1 MAKKENV
8 FMNIKDMTDIEE
20 YISSPRKF
28 IENFCYIITKNATFE
43 LLKLNK
49 PQSIIMDYV
58 EECLRERKPIRV
70 RILKARQMGFST
82 MISALGFWWA
92 TMNENSS
99 YAVVAHKED
108 STVSIY
114 DKNRIFYENLPS
126 ALRPK
131 TNRFNSEKISY
142 DYLSQDGDEGGL
154 KSRIF
159 FGTAGGSE
167 LFRGET
173 ILFLH
178 KSEKAFWENISMLNK
193 SLNAAVPLLP
203 FTAVFDESTA
213 NGYNHYKDEWDASV
227 KGENDYKP
235 FFFGWS
241 MMDDY
246 QMEVEPGFKLLDIE
260 EEYMLIHDLTLK
272 QMRWRRAKLVNDYGY
287 DLNDIKNDEIDDFK
301 QEYPLCLEKN
311 TLVGTNNGIVPI
323 KDIKIGDITNFGKV
337 LRHIKNP
344 IQKLY
349 KLTTKNGYE
358 CIATSRHPFKTT
370 DGDFVELE
378 DLCIGDKICLLPP
391 KTSEKEKV
399 VEWYENG
406 IYKKIVIDKNVAR
419 LLGYFMGD
427 GSYNRHCVS
436 FACDIKDEDVIEDIS
451 LLMKN
456 IFDLDAHKRE
466 VGQGGGIE
474 LRFFSVGITEFFEKI
489 GCLDFG
495 YSVVN
500 GKQKNSK
507 KRKVCVP
514 QVIKESPLS
523 YIKEFLKGLFESDG
537 NNSKTTLRT
546 LFFTNKEEFAKEVQ
560 LLLLCFGIKSK
571 KEKIVKKNK
580 NNIYANYVGWSLIM
594 FGLSYIEF
602 INKIGF
608 ISKRKQSYNKEVKEI
623 NKIKEHNLMEDYIS
637 SIDFI
642 KEEETYNLT
651 IENVQEFDANGI
663 WTHNCPEEAFI
674 SSGKSVF
681 SSKVVAQGLEWA
693 RKNRPIAKYDI
704 ERFPCKEQLEVYE
717 EPEIE
722 EIIEYDQIVEFDDE
736 QQKYVYKDTEL
747 IIGKKYRYA
756 NYLIAIDTSG
766 SGQDRNVI
774 TVWHTYKKKKVAQW
788 IRTNISEE
796 HLAEVAVEIA
806 TYYNMGMI
814 APEIN
819 FSHSLVGFIEKLGYT
834 NIYIGESETRIDK
847 KKETLEYGWK
857 TTTITK
863 PILVSVM
870 KKALNEDHT
879 ICPDI
884 DFWEEAEYYLQGK
897 SPSGKDTYNAAEGHH
912 DDNVMSSMI
921 GRHLCD
927 SLMVKQNYT
936 ISNDKNLYE
945 SQKKLQNRD
954 LSGIMVKKNKG
965 ILIGYDE
972 KKGTKKLDKGVFRN
986 NA

>member
-1 MAKKENV
+1 MDIEK
-8 FMNIKDMTDIEE
+8 MTDIEE
-20 YISSPRKF
+20 YIASPRKF

-58 EECLRERKPIRV
+58 EECLREKKPIRV

-82 MISALGFWWA
+82 LISALGFWWA

-114 DKNRIFYENLPS
+114 DKNRIFYENLPD

-142 DYLSQDGDEGGL
+142 DYLAKDGESGGL

-193 SLNAAVPLLP
+193 SLNASVPLLP

-227 KGENDYKP
+227 KGINDYKP
-235 FFFGWS
+235 FFFGWN

-287 DLNDIKNDEIDDFK
+287 DLTDIKNDEIDDFK
-301 QEYPLCLEKN
+301 QEYPL
-311 TLVGTNNGIVPI
+311 T
-323 KDIKIGDITNFGKV
+323 
-337 LRHIKNP
+337 
-344 IQKLY
+344 
-349 KLTTKNGYE
+349 
-358 CIATSRHPFKTT
+358 
-370 DGDFVELE
+370 
-378 DLCIGDKICLLPP
+378 
-391 KTSEKEKV
+391 
-399 VEWYENG
+399 
-406 IYKKIVIDKNVAR
+406 
-419 LLGYFMGD
+419 
-427 GSYNRHCVS
+427 
-436 FACDIKDEDVIEDIS
+436 
-451 LLMKN
+451 
-456 IFDLDAHKRE
+456 
-466 VGQGGGIE
+466 
-474 LRFFSVGITEFFEKI
+474 
-489 GCLDFG
+489 
-495 YSVVN
+495 
-500 GKQKNSK
+500 
-507 KRKVCVP
+507 
-514 QVIKESPLS
+514 
-523 YIKEFLKGLFESDG
+523 
-537 NNSKTTLRT
+537 
-546 LFFTNKEEFAKEVQ
+546 
-560 LLLLCFGIKSK
+560 
-571 KEKIVKKNK
+571 
-580 NNIYANYVGWSLIM
+580 
-594 FGLSYIEF
+594 
-602 INKIGF
+602 
-608 ISKRKQSYNKEVKEI
+608 
-623 NKIKEHNLMEDYIS
+623 
-637 SIDFI
+637 
-642 KEEETYNLT
+642 
-651 IENVQEFDANGI
+651 
-663 WTHNCPEEAFI
+663 PEEAFI

-681 SSKVVAQGLEWA
+681 SSKVVAQGLEFS

-704 ERFPCKEQLEVYE
+704 ESFPCKEQLEVYE

-796 HLAEVAVEIA
+796 HLADVAVEIA

-819 FSHSLVGFIEKLGYT
+819 FSHSLVGFIEKLEYT

-870 KKALNEDHT
+870 KKALNEDYT

-897 SPSGKDTYNAAEGHH
+897 SPSGKDTYNSANGHH

-936 ISNDKNLYE
+936 ISKDKNLYE
-945 SQKKLQNRD
+945 SQKKLKKRD
-954 LSGIMVKKNKG
+954 FNGIMIKKNKG

-972 KKGTKKLDKGVFRN
+972 KMGTKKMEKGVFRN

>member
-1 MAKKENV
+1 
-8 FMNIKDMTDIEE
+8 
-20 YISSPRKF
+20 
-28 IENFCYIITKNATFE
+28 
-43 LLKLNK
+43 
-49 PQSIIMDYV
+49 
-58 EECLRERKPIRV
+58 
-70 RILKARQMGFST
+70 MGFST

-142 DYLSQDGDEGGL
+142 DYLSKDGEGGL

-178 KSEKAFWENISMLNK
+178 KSEKAFWENINMLNK

-227 KGENDYKP
+227 KGVNDYKP

-260 EEYMLIHDLTLK
+260 EEYMLMHDLTLR
-272 QMRWRRAKLVNDYGY
+272 QMRWRRAKLVNDYSY
-287 DLNDIKNDEIDDFK
+287 DLYDIENDEIDDFK
-301 QEYPLCLEKN
+301 QEYPL
-311 TLVGTNNGIVPI
+311 T
-323 KDIKIGDITNFGKV
+323 
-337 LRHIKNP
+337 
-344 IQKLY
+344 
-349 KLTTKNGYE
+349 
-358 CIATSRHPFKTT
+358 
-370 DGDFVELE
+370 
-378 DLCIGDKICLLPP
+378 
-391 KTSEKEKV
+391 
-399 VEWYENG
+399 
-406 IYKKIVIDKNVAR
+406 
-419 LLGYFMGD
+419 
-427 GSYNRHCVS
+427 
-436 FACDIKDEDVIEDIS
+436 
-451 LLMKN
+451 
-456 IFDLDAHKRE
+456 
-466 VGQGGGIE
+466 
-474 LRFFSVGITEFFEKI
+474 
-489 GCLDFG
+489 
-495 YSVVN
+495 
-500 GKQKNSK
+500 
-507 KRKVCVP
+507 
-514 QVIKESPLS
+514 
-523 YIKEFLKGLFESDG
+523 
-537 NNSKTTLRT
+537 
-546 LFFTNKEEFAKEVQ
+546 
-560 LLLLCFGIKSK
+560 
-571 KEKIVKKNK
+571 
-580 NNIYANYVGWSLIM
+580 
-594 FGLSYIEF
+594 
-602 INKIGF
+602 
-608 ISKRKQSYNKEVKEI
+608 
-623 NKIKEHNLMEDYIS
+623 
-637 SIDFI
+637 
-642 KEEETYNLT
+642 
-651 IENVQEFDANGI
+651 
-663 WTHNCPEEAFI
+663 PEEAFI

-717 EPEIE
+717 EPGIE

-736 QQKYVYKDTEL
+736 QQKYVYKDTDL

-774 TVWHTYKKKKVAQW
+774 TVWHTYKKRKVAQW

-870 KKALNEDHT
+870 KKALNEDYT

-897 SPSGKDTYNAAEGHH
+897 SPSGKDTYNSANGHH
-912 DDNVMSSMI
+912 DDNVISSMI

-936 ISNDKNLYE
+936 ISKDKNLYE
-945 SQKKLQNRD
+945 SQKKLQKRD
-954 LSGIMVKKNKG
+954 LSGIIVKKNKG
-965 ILIGYDE
+965 IIIGYDE
-972 KKGTKKLDKGVFRN
+972 KRGAKKLDKGVFRN

>member
-1 MAKKENV
+1 
-8 FMNIKDMTDIEE
+8 
-20 YISSPRKF
+20 
-28 IENFCYIITKNATFE
+28 
-43 LLKLNK
+43 
-49 PQSIIMDYV
+49 
-58 EECLRERKPIRV
+58 
-70 RILKARQMGFST
+70 MGFST

-142 DYLSQDGDEGGL
+142 DYLSKDGEGGL

-193 SLNAAVPLLP
+193 SLNASVPLLP
-203 FTAVFDESTA
+203 FTAIFDESTA

-227 KGENDYKP
+227 KGVNDYKP

-260 EEYMLIHDLTLK
+260 EEYMLMHDLTLR

-301 QEYPLCLEKN
+301 QEYPL
-311 TLVGTNNGIVPI
+311 T
-323 KDIKIGDITNFGKV
+323 
-337 LRHIKNP
+337 
-344 IQKLY
+344 
-349 KLTTKNGYE
+349 
-358 CIATSRHPFKTT
+358 
-370 DGDFVELE
+370 
-378 DLCIGDKICLLPP
+378 
-391 KTSEKEKV
+391 
-399 VEWYENG
+399 
-406 IYKKIVIDKNVAR
+406 
-419 LLGYFMGD
+419 
-427 GSYNRHCVS
+427 
-436 FACDIKDEDVIEDIS
+436 
-451 LLMKN
+451 
-456 IFDLDAHKRE
+456 
-466 VGQGGGIE
+466 
-474 LRFFSVGITEFFEKI
+474 
-489 GCLDFG
+489 
-495 YSVVN
+495 
-500 GKQKNSK
+500 
-507 KRKVCVP
+507 
-514 QVIKESPLS
+514 
-523 YIKEFLKGLFESDG
+523 
-537 NNSKTTLRT
+537 
-546 LFFTNKEEFAKEVQ
+546 
-560 LLLLCFGIKSK
+560 
-571 KEKIVKKNK
+571 
-580 NNIYANYVGWSLIM
+580 
-594 FGLSYIEF
+594 
-602 INKIGF
+602 
-608 ISKRKQSYNKEVKEI
+608 
-623 NKIKEHNLMEDYIS
+623 
-637 SIDFI
+637 
-642 KEEETYNLT
+642 
-651 IENVQEFDANGI
+651 
-663 WTHNCPEEAFI
+663 PEEAFI

-681 SSKVVAQGLEWA
+681 NSKVVAQGLEWS

-704 ERFPCKEQLEVYE
+704 EIFPCKEQLEVYE

-722 EIIEYDQIVEFDDE
+722 EIIEYDQVVEFDDE
-736 QQKYVYKDTEL
+736 EQKYVYKDTEL

-774 TVWHTYKKKKVAQW
+774 TVWHTYKKRKVAQW

-806 TYYNMGMI
+806 SYYNMGMI

-870 KKALNEDHT
+870 KKALNEDYT

-897 SPSGKDTYNAAEGHH
+897 SPSGKDTYNSANGHH
-912 DDNVMSSMI
+912 DDNVVSSMI

-936 ISNDKNLYE
+936 ISKDKNLYE
-945 SQKKLQNRD
+945 SQKKLQKRD
-954 LSGIMVKKNKG
+954 LNGIMVKKNKG

-972 KKGTKKLDKGVFRN
+972 KNGTKKLNKGVFRN

>member
-1 MAKKENV
+1 MDIKK
-8 FMNIKDMTDIEE
+8 ITDIEE
-20 YISSPRKF
+20 YISNPRKF

-49 PQSIIMDYV
+49 PQSIVMDYV
-58 EECLRERKPIRV
+58 EECLRDKKPIRV

-142 DYLSQDGDEGGL
+142 DYLSQDGEGGL

-203 FTAVFDESTA
+203 FTAIFDESTA

-227 KGENDYKP
+227 KGINDYKP

-241 MMDDY
+241 MMEDY

-260 EEYMLIHDLTLK
+260 EEYMLMHDLTSK

-287 DLNDIKNDEIDDFK
+287 DLDDIKNDDIDDFK
-301 QEYPLCLEKN
+301 QEYPL
-311 TLVGTNNGIVPI
+311 T
-323 KDIKIGDITNFGKV
+323 
-337 LRHIKNP
+337 
-344 IQKLY
+344 
-349 KLTTKNGYE
+349 
-358 CIATSRHPFKTT
+358 
-370 DGDFVELE
+370 
-378 DLCIGDKICLLPP
+378 
-391 KTSEKEKV
+391 
-399 VEWYENG
+399 
-406 IYKKIVIDKNVAR
+406 
-419 LLGYFMGD
+419 
-427 GSYNRHCVS
+427 
-436 FACDIKDEDVIEDIS
+436 
-451 LLMKN
+451 
-456 IFDLDAHKRE
+456 
-466 VGQGGGIE
+466 
-474 LRFFSVGITEFFEKI
+474 
-489 GCLDFG
+489 
-495 YSVVN
+495 
-500 GKQKNSK
+500 
-507 KRKVCVP
+507 
-514 QVIKESPLS
+514 
-523 YIKEFLKGLFESDG
+523 
-537 NNSKTTLRT
+537 
-546 LFFTNKEEFAKEVQ
+546 
-560 LLLLCFGIKSK
+560 
-571 KEKIVKKNK
+571 
-580 NNIYANYVGWSLIM
+580 
-594 FGLSYIEF
+594 
-602 INKIGF
+602 
-608 ISKRKQSYNKEVKEI
+608 
-623 NKIKEHNLMEDYIS
+623 
-637 SIDFI
+637 
-642 KEEETYNLT
+642 
-651 IENVQEFDANGI
+651 
-663 WTHNCPEEAFI
+663 PEEAFI

-681 SSKVVAQGLEWA
+681 SSKVVAKGLEWA
-693 RKNRPIAKYDI
+693 RKKHPIAKYDI
-704 ERFPCKEQLEVYE
+704 ERFPCKEKLEVYE

-722 EIIEYDQIVEFDDE
+722 EIIEYDQIVEFDNE
-736 QQKYVYKDTEL
+736 QQKYVYKDTDL
-747 IIGKKYRYA
+747 IIGKKYKYA

-774 TVWHTYKKKKVAQW
+774 TVWHTYKKKKVATW
-788 IRTNISEE
+788 IRTNISEDN
-796 HLAEVAVEIA
+796 LAEVAVEIA

-870 KKALNEDHT
+870 KKALNEDYT

-884 DFWEEAEYYLQGK
+884 NFWEEAEYYIQSK
-897 SPSGKDTYNAAEGHH
+897 SPSGKDTYNAADGHH
-912 DDNVMSSMI
+912 DDNVVSSMI

-936 ISNDKNLYE
+936 ISKDKNLYKT
-945 SQKKLQNRD
+945 QKNLQKRD
-954 LSGIMVKKNKG
+954 LSDIMIKKNKG

-972 KKGTKKLDKGVFRN
+972 KNGAKKLDKGVFRN

>member
-1 MAKKENV
+1 MDIGK
-8 FMNIKDMTDIEE
+8 MTDIEE
-20 YISSPRKF
+20 YIANPRKF

-49 PQSIIMDYV
+49 PQSIVMDYV
-58 EECLRERKPIRV
+58 EECLREKKAIRV

-108 STVSIY
+108 SAVSIY

-142 DYLSQDGDEGGL
+142 DYLSKDGESGGL

-193 SLNAAVPLLP
+193 SLNASVPLLP

-246 QMEVEPGFKLLDIE
+246 QMEVEEGFKLLDIE
-260 EEYMLIHDLTLK
+260 EEYMLIHDLTLR

-301 QEYPLCLEKN
+301 QEYPL
-311 TLVGTNNGIVPI
+311 T
-323 KDIKIGDITNFGKV
+323 
-337 LRHIKNP
+337 
-344 IQKLY
+344 
-349 KLTTKNGYE
+349 
-358 CIATSRHPFKTT
+358 
-370 DGDFVELE
+370 
-378 DLCIGDKICLLPP
+378 
-391 KTSEKEKV
+391 
-399 VEWYENG
+399 
-406 IYKKIVIDKNVAR
+406 
-419 LLGYFMGD
+419 
-427 GSYNRHCVS
+427 
-436 FACDIKDEDVIEDIS
+436 
-451 LLMKN
+451 
-456 IFDLDAHKRE
+456 
-466 VGQGGGIE
+466 
-474 LRFFSVGITEFFEKI
+474 
-489 GCLDFG
+489 
-495 YSVVN
+495 
-500 GKQKNSK
+500 
-507 KRKVCVP
+507 
-514 QVIKESPLS
+514 
-523 YIKEFLKGLFESDG
+523 
-537 NNSKTTLRT
+537 
-546 LFFTNKEEFAKEVQ
+546 
-560 LLLLCFGIKSK
+560 
-571 KEKIVKKNK
+571 
-580 NNIYANYVGWSLIM
+580 
-594 FGLSYIEF
+594 
-602 INKIGF
+602 
-608 ISKRKQSYNKEVKEI
+608 
-623 NKIKEHNLMEDYIS
+623 
-637 SIDFI
+637 
-642 KEEETYNLT
+642 
-651 IENVQEFDANGI
+651 
-663 WTHNCPEEAFI
+663 PEEAFI
-674 SSGKSVF
+674 ASGKSVF
-681 SSKVVAQGLEWA
+681 SSKVVAQGLEWS

-704 ERFPCKEQLEVYE
+704 KNFPCKEQLEVYE

-736 QQKYVYKDTEL
+736 QQKYVYKDTDL

-774 TVWHTYKKKKVAQW
+774 TVWHTYKKRKVAQW

-819 FSHSLVGFIEKLGYT
+819 FSHSLVGFIENLGYT

-870 KKALNEDHT
+870 KKALNEDYM

-897 SPSGKDTYNAAEGHH
+897 SPSGKDTYNSANGHH
-912 DDNVMSSMI
+912 DDNVISSMI

-936 ISNDKNLYE
+936 ISKDKNLYE
-945 SQKKLQNRD
+945 SQKKLQKRD
-954 LSGIMVKKNKG
+954 LSDIMVKKNKG
-965 ILIGYDE
+965 IIIGYDE
-972 KKGTKKLDKGVFRN
+972 KRGTKKLDKGVFRN

>member
-8 FMNIKDMTDIEE
+8 FMDIGKMTDIEE
-20 YISSPRKF
+20 YIAKPRKF

-49 PQSIIMDYV
+49 PQSIVMDYV
-58 EECLRERKPIRV
+58 EECLREKKPIRV

-142 DYLSQDGDEGGL
+142 DYLSKDGEGGL

-193 SLNAAVPLLP
+193 SLNASVPLLP

-235 FFFGWS
+235 FFFGWN

-246 QMEVEPGFKLLDIE
+246 QMEVEEGFKLLDIE
-260 EEYMLIHDLTLK
+260 EEYMLIHDLTLR

-301 QEYPLCLEKN
+301 QEYPL
-311 TLVGTNNGIVPI
+311 T
-323 KDIKIGDITNFGKV
+323 
-337 LRHIKNP
+337 
-344 IQKLY
+344 
-349 KLTTKNGYE
+349 
-358 CIATSRHPFKTT
+358 
-370 DGDFVELE
+370 
-378 DLCIGDKICLLPP
+378 
-391 KTSEKEKV
+391 
-399 VEWYENG
+399 
-406 IYKKIVIDKNVAR
+406 
-419 LLGYFMGD
+419 
-427 GSYNRHCVS
+427 
-436 FACDIKDEDVIEDIS
+436 
-451 LLMKN
+451 
-456 IFDLDAHKRE
+456 
-466 VGQGGGIE
+466 
-474 LRFFSVGITEFFEKI
+474 
-489 GCLDFG
+489 
-495 YSVVN
+495 
-500 GKQKNSK
+500 
-507 KRKVCVP
+507 
-514 QVIKESPLS
+514 
-523 YIKEFLKGLFESDG
+523 
-537 NNSKTTLRT
+537 
-546 LFFTNKEEFAKEVQ
+546 
-560 LLLLCFGIKSK
+560 
-571 KEKIVKKNK
+571 
-580 NNIYANYVGWSLIM
+580 
-594 FGLSYIEF
+594 
-602 INKIGF
+602 
-608 ISKRKQSYNKEVKEI
+608 
-623 NKIKEHNLMEDYIS
+623 
-637 SIDFI
+637 
-642 KEEETYNLT
+642 
-651 IENVQEFDANGI
+651 
-663 WTHNCPEEAFI
+663 PEEAFI
-674 SSGKSVF
+674 ASGKSVF
-681 SSKVVAQGLEWA
+681 SSKVVAQGLEWS

-704 ERFPCKEQLEVYE
+704 KNFPCKEQLEVYE

-736 QQKYVYKDTEL
+736 QQKYVYKDTDL

-774 TVWHTYKKKKVAQW
+774 TVWHTYKKRKVAQW

-806 TYYNMGMI
+806 TYYNIGMI

-819 FSHSLVGFIEKLGYT
+819 FSHSLVGFIENLGYT

-870 KKALNEDHT
+870 KKALNEDYT

-884 DFWEEAEYYLQGK
+884 NFWEEAEYYLQGK
-897 SPSGKDTYNAAEGHH
+897 SPSGKVTYNSASGHH
-912 DDNVMSSMI
+912 DDNVISSMI

-936 ISNDKNLYE
+936 ISKDKNLYE
-945 SQKKLQNRD
+945 SQKKLQKRD
-954 LSGIMVKKNKG
+954 LSDIMVKKNKG
-965 ILIGYDE
+965 IIIGYDE
-972 KKGTKKLDKGVFRN
+972 KRGTKKLDKGVFRN